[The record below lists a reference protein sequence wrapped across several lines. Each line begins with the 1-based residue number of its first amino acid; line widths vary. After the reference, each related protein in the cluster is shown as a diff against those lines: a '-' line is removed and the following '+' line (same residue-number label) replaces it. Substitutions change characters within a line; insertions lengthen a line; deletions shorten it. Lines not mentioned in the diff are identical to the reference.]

1 MTEYNLLLG
10 DLFGGP
16 WASRGGPLEGAAGKG
31 DLWEASGYVVRRL
44 WERLGRLRPIIYI
57 PKRCRRKRGK
67 SKKERLHRSKCFFR
81 RSSMAKCTPVLT
93 RIYVFKETTFFDTT
107 PFSASSCKM
116 CTSPHAVCSFLKID
130 RNRVENVYI
139 EM

>member
-57 PKRCRRKRGK
+57 
-67 SKKERLHRSKCFFR
+67 SKTMS
-81 RSSMAKCTPVLT
+81 
-93 RIYVFKETTFFDTT
+93 
-107 PFSASSCKM
+107 
-116 CTSPHAVCSFLKID
+116 LKTVKI
-130 RNRVENVYI
+130 
-139 EM
+139 